1 MSRILFFACLAY
13 IAGVF
18 AWSVTP
24 LGKQLPNEYKEYV
37 GKYVSIEGV
46 VVDDPNERRENIQL
60 AIRPEGGKG
69 KILVTTD
76 KFGEYRFQ
84 DRVKV
89 EGTLLSPPSFEEFD
103 YPGFL
108 SAKNVHAVMYYPTVT
123 VLEKGNHPLFLLK
136 DKLRSVL
143 KENLSFSKSATFGAL
158 VLGDQGRMSEE
169 WKNKLNVTG
178 LRHITA
184 ISGQHVVILTRM
196 LLPLFLWLGLWR
208 RQAVFLSFACMT
220 LFILLTGM
228 QSSAIRAGIM
238 GGLLLLAEY
247 IGRMNV
253 ALRGIVFAAA
263 LMLLFNP
270 RLLLHDPGFQLSF
283 LASLGII
290 FALPL
295 FLRLLKK
302 VPEAFA
308 LRENLAVNFSAQL
321 FVLPLLIHNFGY
333 VSVVGVVTNLL
344 LLPVIPFL
352 IGFGFVFLLGGLAS
366 NVLAVVLSLPVTLL
380 LEYYHFIVN
389 FFFEVPLASLALP
402 NISFFWFLP
411 FYLAVYGM
419 IKKYANEKSLGFGG

>member
-18 AWSVTP
+18 TWSATP

-37 GKYVSIEGV
+37 GKYVALEGV
-46 VVDDPNERRENIQL
+46 IADDPNERRENIQIAL
-60 AIRPEGGKG
+60 RPKGGKG
-69 KILVTTD
+69 KVLATTD
-76 KFGEYRFQ
+76 AFGGYRFG
-84 DRVKV
+84 DKV
-89 EGTLLSPPSFEEFD
+89 LVRGTLLSPPRFEEFD

-108 SAKNVHAVMYYPTVT
+108 SAKNIHAVMYYPEVT
-123 VLEKGNHPLFLLK
+123 VLEKGNNPLFLLK
-136 DKLRSVL
+136 DRLRSIL

-158 VLGDQGRMSEE
+158 VLGDQGRMSED

-208 RQAVFLSFACMT
+208 RQAVLMSFACMVA
-220 LFILLTGM
+220 FILLTGM
-228 QSSAIRAGIM
+228 QASAIRAGIM
-238 GGLLLLAEY
+238 GGLLLFAEY

-263 LMLLFNP
+263 LMLFFNP
-270 RLLLHDPGFQLSF
+270 RLLLNDPGFQLSF

-295 FLRLLKK
+295 FSHLLKK
-302 VPEAFA
+302 VPEALA

-333 VSVVGVVTNLL
+333 VSVIGVVTNLL
-344 LLPVIPFL
+344 LLPIIPFL
-352 IGFGFVFLLGGLAS
+352 IGLGFLFLLGGLAS
-366 NVLAVVLSLPVTLL
+366 QALAVLLSLPITLL
-380 LEYYHFIVN
+380 LGYYHFIVN
-389 FFFEVPLASLALP
+389 FFFEAPLASLALP
-402 NISFFWFLP
+402 NVSFFWFLP

-419 IKKYANEKSLGFGG
+419 IKKYANEKSLGFSG